1 MPERTLIARVRED
14 EAAAGTLV
22 VTSPAVGLADLALRP
37 GVFLNRYDRVLTM
50 SVLGRSHLL
59 RLPRDVQGWVVEA
72 FVGNELT
79 PVAYGTPLLRLDPRM
94 SGGPGAG
101 ESRQRGTG
109 DAAGA
114 ADVSDDSIV
123 VKAPTE
129 GIFYRKASP
138 DSPPFVVVGS
148 VVSTGTVLGMVEVMK
163 CFNQIAYGGPGLPE
177 SGEVTGILVEDAAEV
192 RFGQPLF
199 RIKPSVS

>member
-1 MPERTLIARVRED
+1 VAERTLIARVRED
-14 EAAAGTLV
+14 EANPQTLV

-37 GVFLNRYDRVLTM
+37 GVFLNRYDRLLTM
-50 SVLGRSHLL
+50 LVLGRRHVV
-59 RLPRDVQGWVVEA
+59 RLPRDVQGWVVES

-79 PVAYGTPLLRLDPRM
+79 PMAYGAPILRLDPRTAEDPGM
-94 SGGPGAG
+94 GEPARGGDRETSGGAD
-101 ESRQRGTG
+101 
-109 DAAGA
+109 DASG
-114 ADVSDDSIV
+114 SIV

-138 DSPPFVVVGS
+138 DSPPFVALGTIVT
-148 VVSTGTVLGMVEVMK
+148 TGTVLGMVEVMK

-192 RFGQPLF
+192 QFEQPLF
-199 RIKPSVS
+199 RIKPSIA